1 MIEIDKKKILDKLQ
15 IIQDTLSK
23 LMTLSELSEDEFVE
37 DFKNYDSAKYNF
49 VKVIEAII
57 DISNHIIAR
66 RKLGIPKTFSDTFEI
81 LGKSGLIS
89 KDETESYKRMAKF
102 RNRLVHFYQEVDDKE
117 VYRIL
122 RNNLEDL
129 ERFVDFVKELVI
141 KD

>member
-15 IIQDTLSK
+15 VIQDTLSK
-23 LMTLSELSEDEFVE
+23 LVILSELSEDEFIE
-37 DFKNYDSAKYNF
+37 DFKNYDSAKYNL

-89 KDETESYKRMAKF
+89 KDEAETYKRMARF
-102 RNRLVHFYQEVDDKE
+102 RNRLVHFYQEVNDRE
-117 VYRIL
+117 VYKIL
-122 RNNLEDL
+122 KNNLLDI
-129 ERFVDFVKELVI
+129 ERFINFVEKLI
-141 KD
+141 TRD

>member
-15 IIQDTLSK
+15 VIQDTLSK
-23 LMTLSELSEDEFVE
+23 LVILSELSEDEFIE
-37 DFKNYDSAKYNF
+37 DFKNYDSAKYNL

-89 KDETESYKRMAKF
+89 KDEAETYKRMARF
-102 RNRLVHFYQEVDDKE
+102 RNRLVHFYQEVNDRE
-117 VYRIL
+117 VYKIL
-122 RNNLEDL
+122 KNNLL
-129 ERFVDFVKELVI
+129 NIERFINFVGKLI
-141 KD
+141 TRD